1 MQPVTSEA
9 EAVRR
14 PDAVSRKVAFDTTDA
29 VVQAM
34 YAAICFEL
42 GQRPNYDLQAKIFM
56 PGVRMVR
63 VTDRGVFAFD
73 SASYRQDL
81 EAMISSGELRS
92 FYEHELW
99 RDTWEFGDI
108 AHITSAYRMFDGR
121 EGCETGGG
129 INCIQMFRREGRW
142 WISAMLWRR
151 DGEDLEVPVS
161 AKALRGR

>member
-1 MQPVTSEA
+1 MQESTFDV
-9 EAVRR
+9 
-14 PDAVSRKVAFDTTDA
+14 DAVQATTARKIPFATTDA
-29 VVQAM
+29 VIQAL

-42 GQRPNYDLQAKIFM
+42 GHRPDWEVHTKLFIPSA
-56 PGVRMVR
+56 RLVR

-73 SASYRQDL
+73 CASYKQDL
-81 EAMISSGELRS
+81 ESMISSGDLRS

-108 AHITSAYRMFDGR
+108 AHITSAYRTFESR

-129 INCIQMFRREGRW
+129 INCIQLLRREGRW

-161 AKALRGR
+161 ARALRGR